1 MNRYLY
7 YFTYCS
13 PWLGSCFLFFLAS
26 KELPYPY
33 SADPCIIRWMC
44 VCVCVC
50 VFQKF
55 SVYTTERSFL
65 WTFGEGQKP
74 YMLIWFLFLYAYPQ
88 PKFQYFW
95 SLKFSNYLLSS
106 FIEYTTQRSVLFFW
120 TFFRETAWIIWIF
133 KNKSTCS
140 NVILRPHKTIRRLQ
154 AKSTLQ
160 WPLKNNSFIY
170 ILGFTAGSYA
180 IWLH

>member
-1 MNRYLY
+1 MN
-7 YFTYCS
+7 
-13 PWLGSCFLFFLAS
+13 
-26 KELPYPY
+26 
-33 SADPCIIRWMC
+33 
-44 VCVCVC
+44 VCVCMYFPK
-50 VFQKF
+50 VFSIHYGEEF
-55 SVYTTERSFL
+55 SLSIWRRT
-65 WTFGEGQKP
+65 KP
-74 YMLIWFLFLYAYPQ
+74 YMLIWFLFFYAYPQ

-95 SLKFSNYLLSS
+95 SLKFSNYLLSN
-106 FIEYTTQRSVLFFW
+106 FIEYTTQKSVLFFW
-120 TFFRETAWIIWIF
+120 TFFKVTAWIIWIF

-180 IWLH
+180 VWLH